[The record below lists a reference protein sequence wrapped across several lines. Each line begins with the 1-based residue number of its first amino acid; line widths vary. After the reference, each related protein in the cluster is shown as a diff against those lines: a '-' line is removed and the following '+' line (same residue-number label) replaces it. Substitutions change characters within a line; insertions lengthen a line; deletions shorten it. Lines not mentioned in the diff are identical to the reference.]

1 MKQQQIVILKISYED
16 KNNPPSSWHWPT
28 IIGCEDNCVE
38 IMNYGAWKKFLK
50 WPLDNG
56 DICGTM
62 VFLWDS
68 ITVMRHSVKV

>member
-38 IMNYGAWKKFLK
+38 IMNYGGVEEI
-50 WPLDNG
+50 PEV
-56 DICGTM
+56 T
-62 VFLWDS
+62 S
-68 ITVMRHSVKV
+68 